1 MPGPGEGWRAGA
13 ARRVVTPEPLLPVT
27 AGAGATRPATG
38 KRGELEVR
46 VAVVEAG
53 GTRVALVSMPFIGWP
68 TWLCQR
74 VQQAVQQ
81 VPAAHVLIGAT
92 HTHGAPDVY
101 GFLNE
106 DGAYAV
112 DVAYLEQVCRQ
123 TAELIDEAA
132 AALAPATLYAATG
145 PAQGKIAYNL
155 YAPDLYDPRLN
166 TLHADAADGTRIFT
180 LVNYAIH
187 PEVLLRAPICTPD
200 LVGPLYDCLDA
211 AAGGCTLFLNGA
223 QGGMVTADIRTEDGG
238 EREEWSECLRIG
250 EALCYEVL
258 RIASSAETLAPT
270 LHCAGQPLTFPV
282 KPPMQM
288 MMQTCHPD
296 IRPHVPA
303 AETYTVRQNLV
314 NFGAA
319 QALTI
324 PGEALPN
331 IGYYLKRNMR
341 GRHNLLF
348 GLTNDAIGYLLTRVD
363 YDSFAAYDYIT
374 ATSLGEEAGE
384 ILIAES
390 LKLIAASPAPA

>member
-1 MPGPGEGWRAGA
+1 MKHFLLILLMSFPLTAD
-13 ARRVVTPEPLLPVT
+13 ARQDLSARERDMVT
-27 AGAGATRPATG
+27 
-38 KRGELEVR
+38 
-46 VAVVEAG
+46 
-53 GTRVALVSMPFIGWP
+53 FIDS
-68 TWLCQR
+68 R
-74 VQQAVQQ
+74 
-81 VPAAHVLIGAT
+81 
-92 HTHGAPDVY
+92 
-101 GFLNE
+101 FE
-106 DGAYAV
+106 DA
-112 DVAYLEQVCRQ
+112 VAYLEQVCRQ

-270 LHCAGQPLTFPV
+270 LHCAGQPLTFSV

-296 IRPHVPA
+296 IRLHVPA

-363 YDSFAAYDYIT
+363 YDSFAAYNYIT